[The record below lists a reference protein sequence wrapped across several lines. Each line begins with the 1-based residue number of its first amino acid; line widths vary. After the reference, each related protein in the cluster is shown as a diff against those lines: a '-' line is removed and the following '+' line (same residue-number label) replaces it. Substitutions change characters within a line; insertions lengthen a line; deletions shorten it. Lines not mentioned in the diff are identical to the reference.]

1 MRASRSTS
9 LLAAAVAVL
18 LGACTST
25 TELRPADQPVVAVDG
40 PALDARM
47 TAVVVASGVTFEL
60 RITDMQTAPL
70 TAHFNTSQQYDFRV
84 RRLDGS
90 TVWTWSADKGFTTAL
105 TSRTFAPGETVVY
118 TATWTPTE
126 RGSFVVDGWLT
137 SSSHAAL
144 ASAPL
149 SVP

>member
-1 MRASRSTS
+1 MRVSRSAL
-9 LLAAAVAVL
+9 LLAAAAAT

-25 TELRPADQPVVAVDG
+25 TDIHATDSPVVAVDG

-47 TAVVVASGVTFEL
+47 TAVVAASGVTFEL

-70 TAHFNTSQQYDFRV
+70 TAHFNTSQQYDVRV

-105 TSRTFAPGETVVY
+105 TSRTFTPGETVVY

>member
-1 MRASRSTS
+1 MRVSRSAL
-9 LLAAAVAVL
+9 LLAAAAAT

-25 TELRPADQPVVAVDG
+25 TDIHATDSPVVAVDG

-47 TAVVVASGVTFEL
+47 TAVVAASGVTFEL

-90 TVWTWSADKGFTTAL
+90 TAWTWSADKGFTTAL

-144 ASAPL
+144 ASARL